1 LISIS
6 NPYDPDFEGLDKRA
20 LYARMAI
27 FIAAPV
33 LYLFAFIH
41 LHRGNDKLGILS
53 LLVGIALT
61 LSYISIKKHG
71 ISLRISRIDLAI
83 VGIFF
88 LYLLNTSGPHGH
100 KALWVYTFP
109 LATFFLLGR
118 REGLLYTLSMLILSS
133 IILIAPDFF
142 RAAIPLEMGFRIRF
156 LLSFSVVAGLAYAFE
171 ADREKFQKGLQ
182 DQQKKLKEEKD
193 KLAKAKEIADTANR
207 AKSDFLANM
216 SHELRT
222 PLNHIIGF
230 TELVADKRFGDVND
244 VQGEYLN
251 DALHSSKHL
260 LSLINDI
267 LDLSKVEAGK
277 LELETADVNLKMLL
291 ENSLNVVKETAI
303 KHDIKLSTDIDS
315 APEIMKGDERK
326 LKQILYNLLSNA
338 VKFTPDG
345 GEVHI
350 GARRVDCV
358 VRLGLRGGDSKNL
371 QIIENLTERNKME
384 GDTVKSGIEIS
395 VFDTG
400 IGIKPEDQENIFKP
414 FEQADGSSSRRYQG
428 TGLGLALTKRL
439 VELHG
444 GKIWVESKG
453 EGKGSTFYFII
464 PAEV

>member
-1 LISIS
+1 MISIS
-6 NPYDPDFEGLDKRA
+6 NPYDLGFEDQDKRD

-27 FIAAPV
+27 IIAAPV

-41 LHRGNDKLGILS
+41 LRGGNYKLGILI

-61 LSYISIKKHG
+61 LSYIFMKRHG
-71 ISLRISRIDLAI
+71 INSRISRINLAI

-88 LYLLNTSGPHGH
+88 LHLLGTSGPHGH
-100 KALWVYTFP
+100 KALWLYTFP
-109 LATFFLLGR
+109 LVAFFLLGR
-118 REGLLYTLSMLILSS
+118 REGLLYTLTMLILSS
-133 IILIAPDFF
+133 LILTVPDFL
-142 RAAIPLEMGFRIRF
+142 RATIPQETGFTIRF
-156 LLSFSVVAGLAYAFE
+156 LLSFSVVAGLVYSFE
-171 ADREKFQKGLQ
+171 ADREKFQKGLK
-182 DQQKKLKEEKD
+182 DHQKELKEERD
-193 KLAKAKEIADTANR
+193 RLAQAKEMADTANR

-230 TELVADKRFGDVND
+230 TELVVDKRFGDVND

-251 DALHSSKHL
+251 DALQSSKHL

-291 ENSLNVVKETAI
+291 EISLNVVKETAI

-326 LKQILYNLLSNA
+326 LKQILYNFLSNA

-345 GEVHI
+345 GGV
-350 GARRVDCV
+350 RLRVRKVDCV
-358 VRLGLRGGDSKNL
+358 VRHGLKRGDSENL
-371 QIIENLTERNKME
+371 QIIENLTDRNKSA
-384 GDTVKSGIEIS
+384 GDTVKRCIEIS
-395 VFDTG
+395 VSDSG
-400 IGIKPEDQENIFKP
+400 INPNDREKIFKP

-428 TGLGLALTKRL
+428 TGLGLALTKQL

-444 GKIWVESKG
+444 GKIWVESEG
-453 EGKGSTFYFII
+453 EGKGSNFYFII
-464 PAEV
+464 PVEV